1 MYHLS
6 FEIECMSLTQDEVQ
20 HIARLARI
28 GLTEEEVE
36 KFQKD
41 LASIFGLIE
50 ELEEANG
57 GEDTSVDG
65 REINRT
71 REDVAKVTDNPA
83 DMVNNFPLA
92 KDGFNKV
99 RSVF

>member
-1 MYHLS
+1 
-6 FEIECMSLTQDEVQ
+6 MSLSRDEVQ
-20 HIARLARI
+20 HIAKLARI
-28 GLTEEEVE
+28 GLTEPEVE

-41 LASIFGLIE
+41 LSSIFGLIE
-50 ELEEANG
+50 TLKEAKV
-57 GEDTSVDG
+57 GEDTSVDD

>member
-1 MYHLS
+1 
-6 FEIECMSLTQDEVQ
+6 MSLSKDEVQ
-20 HIARLARI
+20 HIAQLARI
-28 GLTEEEVE
+28 GLTEQEVE

-50 ELEEANG
+50 ELKEAKGEEITTLS
-57 GEDTSVDG
+57 EG
-65 REINRT
+65 REMNRS
-71 REDVAKVTDNPA
+71 REDETLQVDDPA
-83 DMVNNFPLA
+83 AIVKNFPNA

>member
-1 MYHLS
+1 
-6 FEIECMSLTQDEVQ
+6 MSLSREEVQ

-28 GLTEEEVE
+28 GLTGKEEG

-41 LASIFGLIE
+41 IASVFGLIA
-50 ELEEANG
+50 ELKEAKVEG
-57 GEDTSVDG
+57 GQVTAE
-65 REINRT
+65 NRGVNRS
-71 REDVAKVTDNPA
+71 REDVAVRQDDPSEIAK
-83 DMVNNFPLA
+83 NFPSH

>member
-1 MYHLS
+1 
-6 FEIECMSLTQDEVQ
+6 MSLSRDEVQ
-20 HIARLARI
+20 YIAKLARI

-41 LASIFGLIE
+41 LGSVFGLIE
-50 ELEEANG
+50 ELKEAKVSEEQG
-57 GEDTSVDG
+57 TVEE
-65 REINRT
+65 REENRS
-71 REDVAKVTDNPA
+71 REDVVLRQDDPVDITK
-83 DMVNNFPLA
+83 NFPEN